1 MKTDIQLYPDE
12 SLESFLLRLSQEQG
26 YERFSHFAQDI
37 WFDTID
43 QYEAIAGAFPLELN
57 RINIYHAQT
66 TSQMRVRV
74 LIHLENQLRLN
85 NFGALRLALSH
96 SKAQFSSQYK
106 AVHRFGVDYPYAF
119 LRKRFTPICPLCID
133 EAPYIRQQWQFIS
146 HQACEHHVC
155 KLVHHCPECKSRLEY
170 QSTESISQCE
180 CGFEL
185 RNSPVEDAPEAE
197 VLVAQWL
204 SGNDSKPLGLL
215 TVEMTLSERYGFLLW
230 YVNRYGDIENIS
242 FESFI
247 EYCGA
252 WPTPLWQDLDALK
265 EKAELVRVKD
275 WKKTF
280 FNEVFGALLK
290 DCCQLPSRQLERNSV
305 LTQVLAY
312 FTKLMAT
319 LPSSSKG
326 NVGDVL
332 LSPLEVSTLLSCTT
346 DEVYRLYEFGEIKAA
361 IRPRMHT
368 KIASHE
374 SAFTLRSVIETKLTR
389 MCSENDG
396 LSVYLPEW

>member
-26 YERFSHFAQDI
+26 YERFSHFAEDI
-37 WFDTID
+37 WFDTLD
-43 QYEAIAGAFPLELN
+43 QHEAIPGAFPLELN

-74 LIHLENQLRLN
+74 LIHLENQLKLN

-146 HQACEHHVC
+146 HQACEHHAC

-170 QSTESISQCE
+170 QTTESISQCE

-185 RNSPVEDAPEAE
+185 RNSPVEDAPVAAL
-197 VLVAQWL
+197 LVARWL
-204 SGNDSKPLGLL
+204 SGHDSKPLGLL
-215 TVEMTLSERYGFLLW
+215 KAEMTLSERYGFLLW

-242 FESFI
+242 FESFV
-247 EYCGA
+247 EYCSC
-252 WPTPLWQDLDALK
+252 WPRALQEELD
-265 EKAELVRVKD
+265 ELVNKTDLIRIKD

-290 DCCQLPSRQLERNSV
+290 DCRQLPSRQLERNSV

>member
-1 MKTDIQLYPDE
+1 MKTDIQHYSDE

-26 YERFSHFAQDI
+26 YERFSHFAEDI
-37 WFDTID
+37 WFDTME
-43 QYEAIAGAFPLELN
+43 QHEAIAGAFPLELN

-74 LIHLENQLRLN
+74 LIHLENQLKLN

-96 SKAQFSSQYK
+96 SKAQFSPEYK
-106 AVHRFGVDYPYAF
+106 AVHRLGADYPFVF
-119 LRKRFTPICPLCID
+119 LAKRFTPICPLCIG

-146 HQACEHHVC
+146 HQACEHHGC
-155 KLVHHCPECKSRLEY
+155 KLVHHCPECHSRLEY
-170 QSTESISQCE
+170 QTTESISQCE

-185 RNSPVEDAPEAE
+185 RNSPVEDAPVA
-197 VLVAQWL
+197 VLLVARWL
-204 SGNDSKPLGLL
+204 SGHDSKPLGLL
-215 TVEMTLSERYGFLLW
+215 KAEMTLSERYGFLLW

-242 FESFI
+242 FESFV
-247 EYCGA
+247 EYCSC
-252 WPTPLWQDLDALK
+252 WPRVLEEELD
-265 EKAELVRVKD
+265 ELVNKADLIRIKD
-275 WKKTF
+275 WKKTL
-280 FNEVFGALLK
+280 FNEVFGTLLK
-290 DCCQLPSRQLERNSV
+290 DCRQLPSRQLERNSV

-368 KIASHE
+368 KIASHD

>member
-37 WFDTID
+37 WFDTMD
-43 QYEAIAGAFPLELN
+43 QHEAIAGAFPLELN

-74 LIHLENQLRLN
+74 LIHLENQLKLN

-170 QSTESISQCE
+170 QSTESINQCE
-180 CGFEL
+180 CGYDL
-185 RNSPVEDAPEAE
+185 RNSPLEDAPEAE

-204 SGNDSKPLGLL
+204 SGNNSKPLRLL
-215 TVEMTLSERYGFLLW
+215 KAEMTISERYGFLLW

-275 WKKTF
+275 WKKMF
-280 FNEVFGALLK
+280 FNEAFGALLK
-290 DCCQLPSRQLERNSV
+290 DCRQLPSRQLSRNAV
-305 LTQVLAY
+305 LTQVLVY

-319 LPSSSKG
+319 LPSSAKG
-326 NVGDVL
+326 NIGDVL
-332 LSPLEVSTLLSCTT
+332 LSPLEASTLFSCTT

-389 MCSENDG
+389 MCSESDG

>member
-1 MKTDIQLYPDE
+1 METDIQLYPDE

-26 YERFSHFAQDI
+26 YERFSHFAEDI
-37 WFDTID
+37 WFDTLD
-43 QYEAIAGAFPLELN
+43 QHEAIPGAFPLELN

-74 LIHLENQLRLN
+74 LIHLENQLKLN

-96 SKAQFSSQYK
+96 SKAQFSPEYK
-106 AVHRFGVDYPYAF
+106 AVHRFEADYPFVF
-119 LRKRFTPICPLCID
+119 LAKRFTPICPLCIS
-133 EAPYIRQQWQFIS
+133 EAPYIRQQWQFLS
-146 HQACEHHVC
+146 QQACERHGC
-155 KLVHHCPECKSRLEY
+155 KLVHHCPECQSRLEY
-170 QSTESISQCE
+170 QTTESISQCE

-185 RNSPVEDAPEAE
+185 RNSPVEDAPVAAL
-197 VLVAQWL
+197 LVARWL

-215 TVEMTLSERYGFLLW
+215 KAEMTLSERYGFLLW
-230 YVNRYGDIENIS
+230 YVNRYGDIESIS
-242 FESFI
+242 FESFV
-247 EYCGA
+247 EYCSC
-252 WPTPLWQDLDALK
+252 WPRVLK
-265 EKAELVRVKD
+265 EELDELVNKADLIRIKD

-290 DCCQLPSRQLERNSV
+290 DCRQLPSRQLERNSV

-312 FTKLMAT
+312 FTNLMAAI
-319 LPSSSKG
+319 PSSSKG
-326 NVGDVL
+326 NVSDVL
-332 LSPLEVSTLLSCTT
+332 LSPLEASTLLSCTT

>member
-1 MKTDIQLYPDE
+1 MNTDIQLYPDE

-26 YERFSHFAQDI
+26 YERFSHFAEDI
-37 WFDTID
+37 WFDTLD
-43 QYEAIAGAFPLELN
+43 QHEAIPGALPLELN

-74 LIHLENQLRLN
+74 LIHLENQLKLN
-85 NFGALRLALSH
+85 NFGVLRLALSH
-96 SKAQFSSQYK
+96 SKAQFSPQYK
-106 AVHRFGVDYPYAF
+106 AVHRFGSDYPHVF
-119 LRKRFTPICPLCID
+119 LRKRFTPICPLCIS
-133 EAPYIRQQWQFIS
+133 EAPYIRQQWQFLS
-146 HQACEHHVC
+146 QQACDRHGC
-155 KLVHHCPECKSRLEY
+155 KLVHRCPECQSRLEY
-170 QSTESISQCE
+170 QTTESISQCE

-185 RNSPVEDAPEAE
+185 RNSPVEDAPVAAL
-197 VLVAQWL
+197 LVARWL

-215 TVEMTLSERYGFLLW
+215 KAEMTLSERYGFLLW
-230 YVNRYGDIENIS
+230 YVNRYGDIESIS
-242 FESFI
+242 FESFV
-247 EYCGA
+247 ESCSC
-252 WPTPLWQDLDALK
+252 WPRVLQEELD
-265 EKAELVRVKD
+265 ELVNKADLIRIKD
-275 WKKTF
+275 WKKTL
-280 FNEVFGALLK
+280 FNEVFGTLLK
-290 DCCQLPSRQLERNSV
+290 DCRQLPSRQLERNSV

>member
-1 MKTDIQLYPDE
+1 MKTDIQHYSDE

-26 YERFSHFAQDI
+26 YERFSHFAEDI
-37 WFDTID
+37 WFDTMD
-43 QYEAIAGAFPLELN
+43 QHEAIPGAFPLELN

-74 LIHLENQLRLN
+74 LIHLENQLKLN

-96 SKAQFSSQYK
+96 SKAQFSPEYK
-106 AVHRFGVDYPYAF
+106 AVHRLGADYPFVF
-119 LRKRFTPICPLCID
+119 LAKRFTPICPLCIS
-133 EAPYIRQQWQFIS
+133 EAPYIRQQWQFLS
-146 HQACEHHVC
+146 QQACERHGC
-155 KLVHHCPECKSRLEY
+155 KLVHHCPECQSRLEY
-170 QSTESISQCE
+170 QTTESISQCE

-185 RNSPVEDAPEAE
+185 RNSPVEDAPVTAL
-197 VLVAQWL
+197 LVARWL

-215 TVEMTLSERYGFLLW
+215 KAEMTLSERYGFLLW

-242 FESFI
+242 FESLV
-247 EYCGA
+247 EYCSC
-252 WPTPLWQDLDALK
+252 WPRALEEELD
-265 EKAELVRVKD
+265 ELVNKADLIRIKD

-280 FNEVFGALLK
+280 FNEVFGTLLK
-290 DCCQLPSRQLERNSV
+290 DCRQLPSRQLERNSV